1 MPPYV
6 LDTSALMAVFEQEDG
21 ALEVLEIVEDSR
33 EERPRVYLPFMSLME
48 FEYLTRRRF
57 PAAVADE
64 ALRMLQS
71 WPLDRMESFPEWGSR
86 AAWVKSRASLSVAD
100 AWNAALA
107 LILDAELVHK
117 DPEFD
122 RVPDMKH
129 RRLPYK
135 EKNKKKI

>member
-6 LDTSALMAVFEQEDG
+6 LDTSALMAVFEQEEG
-21 ALEVLEIVEDSR
+21 ALQVLEILEDSR
-33 EERPRVYLPFMSLME
+33 EERAQAYLPFMSLME
-48 FEYLTRRRF
+48 FEYIARRRF
-57 PAAVADE
+57 AAATTEE
-64 ALRMLQS
+64 ALRMLRS
-71 WPLDRMESFPEWGSR
+71 WPVDRMESFSEWGSR
-86 AAWVKSRASLSVAD
+86 AAWVKLRAPVSLAD

-122 RVPDMKH
+122 KVPDLKH

-135 EKNKKKI
+135 KP

>member
-33 EERPRVYLPFMSLME
+33 EDKPRIYLPFMSLME
-48 FEYLTRRRF
+48 FDYLTRRSF
-57 PAAVADE
+57 SATVAHE
-64 ALRMLQS
+64 ALRMLRS
-71 WPLDRMESFPEWGSR
+71 WPVDRMESFPEWGSR

-122 RVPDMKH
+122 KVPDLKH

-135 EKNKKKI
+135 EKNKRKT

>member
-1 MPPYV
+1 
-6 LDTSALMAVFEQEDG
+6 MAVFEQEGG

-33 EERPRVYLPFMSLME
+33 EERPRIYLPFMSLME
-48 FEYLTRRRF
+48 FEYLTRRNF
-57 PAAVADE
+57 PAAAADE
-64 ALRMLQS
+64 ALRMLRS

-86 AAWVKSRASLSVAD
+86 AAWVKSRAALSVAD

-122 RVPDMKH
+122 KVPDLKH

-135 EKNKKKI
+135 EKNKKRT